1 MDGFGSGNTR
11 ASRVA
16 IGALA
21 DGIPN
26 SKKGMRFKDVAGEGA
41 SPHTR
46 GRVCSP
52 KRFALTLAEDLC
64 LNIGID
70 AADNGA

>member
-1 MDGFGSGNTR
+1 
-11 ASRVA
+11 
-16 IGALA
+16 
-21 DGIPN
+21 
-26 SKKGMRFKDVAGEGA
+26 MRFKDVAGEGA